1 MTTKFKSVTIVSLVV
16 VVALAIFI
24 AVRYFYVFGEG
35 VKAGELNYLV
45 YKGYVFKTYEGN
57 LIQSGFRKGTAGTI
71 QSYEF
76 QFSVV
81 DDSIAKQLML
91 NSGKEMQLHYKEY
104 FAPIF
109 WRGKSRYVVDKIES
123 ISSE

>member
-1 MTTKFKSVTIVSLVV
+1 MI
-16 VVALAIFI
+16 LAIFI
-24 AVRYFYVFGEG
+24 AVRYFHVFSEG
-35 VKAGELNYLV
+35 VKTGNLNYLV
-45 YKGYVFKTYEGN
+45 YRGYVFKTHEGN
-57 LIQSGFRKGTAGTI
+57 LIQSDFRKGVVGAV

-81 DDSIAKQLML
+81 DDSIARQLML
-91 NSGKEMQLHYKEY
+91 NSSKDMQLHYKEY

-109 WRGKSRYVVDKIES
+109 WRGKSRYVVNKIES